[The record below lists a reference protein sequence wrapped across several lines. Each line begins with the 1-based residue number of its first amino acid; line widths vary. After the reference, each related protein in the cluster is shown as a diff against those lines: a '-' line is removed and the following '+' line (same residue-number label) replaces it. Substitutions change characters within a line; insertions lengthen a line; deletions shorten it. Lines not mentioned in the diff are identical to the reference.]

1 MDIYSELWKFNDILF
16 NDVGHVYK
24 SSDVDDYISV
34 TKYVDRFKANVDWDK
49 IAEKKAI
56 KLGVT
61 KEELLADWDNKG
73 KKATTLGTEIHSYLE
88 NLWHRKVYTPDLSI
102 LKKYDNVENYNE
114 KAKICDRIYAKL
126 FETYIPIANELIVYD
141 KSKKICGT
149 IDFLAFNKNTGKIDI
164 LDWKTSKELKTEDRN
179 YMLFPYQA
187 YQDCNVNHYSLQ
199 LSIYKWIIEHNTDI
213 KIDQLLL
220 VQINTE
226 PKICKC
232 VDLGGYLW
240 S

>member
-16 NDVGHVYK
+16 NDLGHIYK

-34 TKYVDRFKANVDWDK
+34 TKYVDKFKFPVKWDK
-49 IAEKKAI
+49 IAGIKAI

-61 KEELLADWDNKG
+61 KEELLDTWAKKG
-73 KKATTLGTEIHSYLE
+73 KKATTLGTEIHSYIE
-88 NLWHRKVYTPDLSI
+88 NLWHRKVYKPDLDI
-102 LKKYDNVENYNE
+102 LEQYDNVDNYNE
-114 KAKICDRIYAKL
+114 KAKICDKIYAKL
-126 FETYIPIANELIVYD
+126 TETYIPIANELIVYD
-141 KSKKICGT
+141 KIKKICGT
-149 IDFLAFNKNTGKIDI
+149 IDFLAYNKKTHRIDI
-164 LDWKTSKELKTEDRN
+164 LDWKTSKEFQTQGRN
-179 YMLFPYQA
+179 YMLYPYQV
-187 YQDCNVNHYSLQ
+187 YQDCNINHYSLQ

-220 VQINTE
+220 VQINNE

-232 VDLGGYLW
+232 VDFGKYLW